1 MVRKESPLYLFIG
14 QDSLAKDTKIKQL
27 KQEFIPKEV
36 EQFNTATLYG
46 RELKL
51 MELQENILCLPV
63 KTKKRVLIIK
73 GAEELKK
80 ESKDFIL
87 NYCHKPNPQL
97 ILILDIEHTDS
108 KDEFLN
114 GIARYAQVY
123 RFKEEA
129 QIDTFTLSRQIEL
142 GRPDYAL
149 KVLHNL
155 LQKGERPER
164 ILGGLR
170 YAWQRIPS
178 SHSAARKRLKFLLN
192 CDLDIKTGKLKPAFA
207 LEKLVVYLC
216 GTQKFSR

>member
-14 QDSLAKDTKIKQL
+14 QDSLAKDIKLKQL
-27 KQEFIPKEV
+27 KQELLPKEV
-36 EQFNTATLYG
+36 EQFNADTLYG

-51 MELQENILCLPV
+51 VELQENILCLPV
-63 KTKKRVLIIK
+63 KAKKRILIIK
-73 GAEELKK
+73 VAEELKK
-80 ESKDFIL
+80 DAKGLII
-87 NYCHKPNPQL
+87 NYCRKPSPQL
-97 ILILDIEHTDS
+97 ILILDIERADS
-108 KDEFLN
+108 KDEFLS

-129 QIDTFTLSRQIEL
+129 RVDTFTLSRQIEL

-149 KVLHNL
+149 RVLHNL
-155 LQKGERPER
+155 LQNGERPER

-170 YAWQRIPS
+170 YAWQRVPS

-216 GTQKFSR
+216 GMQKFSR